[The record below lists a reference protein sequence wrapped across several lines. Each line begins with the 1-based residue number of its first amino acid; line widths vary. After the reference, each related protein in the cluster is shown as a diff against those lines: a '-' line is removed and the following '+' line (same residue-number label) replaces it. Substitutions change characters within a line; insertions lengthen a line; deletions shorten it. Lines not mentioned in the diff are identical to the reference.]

1 MNYFLPLSRSVVGAA
16 SKTSN
21 ADRQMSLLE
30 QTKTLAESAL
40 QLMYAAK
47 ECGGN
52 PAATEAFAE
61 INDAAGNM
69 TEAVKD
75 LKSTL
80 EMAAS
85 EAGLTAGMVNTIAKA
100 AGTVRKYIFNDYLL
114 LIICMK
120 LDDVIGGEVS
130 KSFAEY
136 QESVSVSAKAIMVKA
151 QDMVSG
157 TDVTSL

>member
-1 MNYFLPLSRSVVGAA
+1 MNYFLPLSRSAVGAA

-85 EAGLTAGMVNTIAKA
+85 EAGLTAGMMSAIAKA
-100 AGTVRKYIFNDYLL
+100 AGTVRQYIFNDYLL
-114 LIICMK
+114 FIFY
-120 LDDVIGGEVS
+120 E
-130 KSFAEY
+130 A
-136 QESVSVSAKAIMVKA
+136 
-151 QDMVSG
+151 
-157 TDVTSL
+157 

>member
-1 MNYFLPLSRSVVGAA
+1 
-16 SKTSN
+16 
-21 ADRQMSLLE
+21 
-30 QTKTLAESAL
+30 
-40 QLMYAAK
+40 
-47 ECGGN
+47 
-52 PAATEAFAE
+52 
-61 INDAAGNM
+61 M

-85 EAGLTAGMVNTIAKA
+85 EAGLAAGMVNTIAKA
-100 AGTVRKYIFNDYLL
+100 AGTVRKYIFNNYLL